1 VKVLVVEDEPRVRA
15 SLVEL
20 IQELGYEASAV
31 GSVADA
37 RDALTRGAPDVCI
50 TDLGLPDGN
59 GLDVIRAAKAARP
72 DSAVL
77 VLTGKGSILSA
88 VEAMR
93 AGAHDFLLKPLKPA
107 LLASALAR
115 LSENHAPHAAAHPGP
130 AAAGQLGEMVGRS
143 PAMLEIFRL
152 IARVAGSE
160 APVMI
165 TGESGTGKEV
175 AARTVHAL
183 SRRIRGPF
191 VAVNCGA
198 ISPTLVESELFGHEK
213 GAFTGAERRRAG
225 TFEMAHGGTL
235 FLDEVTE
242 MPSELQVKFLRVL
255 DTRTFR
261 RVGGNEEL
269 DVDVRLVASS
279 NRDLA
284 EAVKSKSFRPDLF
297 YRLNV
302 FPLLMPPLRER
313 KADVPALASHFLS
326 EVEEKERRGFTSFEK
341 KALDVLERHGWPGN
355 VRELRNAVHRAYVL
369 SDPPVIQTEAVE
381 AVLDVSHA
389 VEREPAADRADESW
403 PAVPVRVGEKL
414 EAVERKLLIATLQ
427 AVKGDRKTAA
437 ELLGISL
444 KTVYNRLKHYG
455 LDQPAPPGGRAR
467 GS

>member
-1 VKVLVVEDEPRVRA
+1 MKVLVVEDEPRVRTA
-15 SLVEL
+15 LVEL
-20 IQELGYEASAV
+20 VQELGYEASAV

-37 RDALTRGAPDVCI
+37 RDALTRGESDVCI
-50 TDLGLPDGN
+50 TDLGLQDGN
-59 GLDVIRAAKAARP
+59 GLDVVRAAKAVRP

-77 VLTGKGSILSA
+77 VLTGKGSILAA

-115 LSENHAPHAAAHPGP
+115 LSENHASHAASHPGR
-130 AAAGQLGEMVGRS
+130 AAAGRLGEMVGRS
-143 PAMLEIFRL
+143 PAMQEVFRL

-183 SRRIRGPF
+183 SRRVRGPF

-198 ISPTLVESELFGHEK
+198 ISPNLVESELFGHEK

-242 MPSELQVKFLRVL
+242 MPPELQVKFLRVL

-302 FPLLMPPLRER
+302 FPLSMPPLRER
-313 KADVPALASHFLS
+313 KADIPALASHFLAQ
-326 EVEEKERRGFTSFEK
+326 VEEKEQRGFTSFEEA
-341 KALDVLERHGWPGN
+341 ALDVMDRHDWPGN
-355 VRELRNAVHRAYVL
+355 VRELRNAVHRGYVL
-369 SDPPVIQTEAVE
+369 SDPPLIQTEALE
-381 AVLDVSHA
+381 AVLDVSHP
-389 VEREPAADRADESW
+389 VDRPPAAERDRDSW
-403 PAVPVRVGEKL
+403 PSVPVRVGEKL
-414 EAVERKLLIATLQ
+414 EEVERKLLIATLQ
-427 AVKGDRKTAA
+427 AVNGDRKTAA

-455 LDQPAPPGGRAR
+455 VDHPPLPGGQAR